1 MSPRPTDPDARHGLA
16 GVLYALAAFGTW
28 GIVAPIHFKLLDRV
42 GPWEILGQR
51 IVWATACVVPLIA
64 VLGRSGELKAAL
76 APRRDLAWLCLSA
89 LLIAANWLAYI
100 WAVVSGNIV
109 QASLGYFLNPL
120 VSVAL
125 GIVFLGERLGPLQT
139 LACGL
144 ALVAVLIMAA
154 SGHAFPWLALT
165 LAFSFGFYGLIR
177 KRVRVEPLVG
187 FCVESLL
194 LLPFAAAFVL
204 ALLATGRSAVF
215 DADWT
220 TLLLLAA
227 TGATTA
233 APLIWFAGAAQRLR
247 LSTVGLLQYLA
258 PSCLLL
264 IGILVYG
271 EPFTPAAALAFGLI
285 WTGLA
290 LYSWEALRPARSAG

>member
-1 MSPRPTDPDARHGLA
+1 M
-16 GVLYALAAFGTW
+16 LYALAAFGTW

-42 GPWEILGQR
+42 GHWEILGQR

-64 VLGRSGELKAAL
+64 VLGRSGELRAAL

-125 GIVFLGERLGPLQT
+125 GIAVLGERLGPLQMV
-139 LACGL
+139 ACGL

-165 LAFSFGFYGLIR
+165 LAFSFGLYGLIR

-194 LLPFAAAFVL
+194 LLPFAAAFVV